1 MGDTR
6 APRHMRAD
14 AQRNR
19 ARLLAA
25 ASAAFARAGVETSLD
40 DIARD
45 ADVGSGTLYR
55 HFSTRE
61 ALVEAVLDDRYKALA
76 AEAAKLQAEHSPQ
89 EALMAWLKLFVNHLM
104 TYRGLAA
111 SVTTALHNETS
122 PLHSAC
128 HVMRAAAYE
137 LVATAQRNGA
147 VRDDIDA
154 STILHLAASVA
165 WASEQAPA
173 DRAGVEQM
181 LAVFMDGLLCNSR
194 VSRAVD

>member
-1 MGDTR
+1 
-6 APRHMRAD
+6 MRAD

-55 HFSTRE
+55 HFPTRE
-61 ALVEAVLDDRYKALA
+61 ALVEAVLDDRYEALA
-76 AEAAKLQAEHSPQ
+76 AEAAKLQVEHSPQ
-89 EALMAWLKLFVNHLM
+89 EALLAWLKLFVNHLM

-111 SVTTALHNETS
+111 SVTAALHNETS
-122 PLHSAC
+122 QSHSAC
-128 HVMRAAAYE
+128 HAMRAAAYE
-137 LVATAQRNGA
+137 VVAMAQRSGA

-154 STILHLAASVA
+154 STILHLAAGVA
-165 WASEQAPA
+165 WAGEQSPA
-173 DRAGVEQM
+173 GRAGVGQM
-181 LAVFMDGLLCNSR
+181 LAVLIDGLHCNSR
-194 VSRAVD
+194 LPRAPD

>member
-1 MGDTR
+1 
-6 APRHMRAD
+6 MRAD

-55 HFSTRE
+55 HFPTRE
-61 ALVEAVLDDRYKALA
+61 ALVEAVLDDRYATLA
-76 AEAAKLQAEHSPQ
+76 AEAVKLQAERSPQ
-89 EALMAWLKLFVNHLM
+89 EALVAWLKLFVNHLM

-111 SVTTALHNETS
+111 TVTTALYDETS

-128 HVMRAAAYE
+128 HAMRAAASE

-154 STILHLAASVA
+154 STILRLTAGVA
-165 WASEQAPA
+165 WAGEQAPA
-173 DRAGVEQM
+173 DQAHVEHM
-181 LAVFMDGLLCNSR
+181 LAVLVDGLLHDSGVAR
-194 VSRAVD
+194 VAS